1 MFPTCHSV
9 TGERTY
15 LSPLAAVWDAWKL
28 RGEVISHS
36 FDDCHDYTSRH
47 PKVFQSQ
54 TASVRS
60 VLRISQEPQNV
71 RRLKRVHFD
80 DCIEVAMCMDTECR
94 LYSTFVKL
102 DALYEWSDKPWYY
115 FPTPPSRRF
124 SWRKLTDLK
133 YPFCIFEEKHSSA
146 DSSNVVSASLLRCH
160 RSNSTNSAEEGVC
173 TDSGSFDV
181 LSDITNTCSNAR
193 KSLQSLLDAPMSLSS
208 VLSTQKRCGSQQLVR
223 LIKPDFISMDLNQD
237 KENQDVM
244 SAVQIGQPS
253 PHNFKNSP
261 MDLQQAFQ
269 MQAFHEGHVQ
279 HEDGNDEIFGEGV
292 EDSDGYSPGDTSGP
306 SDGQSPIPAG
316 DRQDVILYH
325 LDDNP
330 IRAFINWNSYEEMI
344 TEMAHHYGL
353 RREDVEDAYEVT
365 VSPPD
370 IGNEVVPTIVH
381 AFGDIPPEST
391 DRLVL
396 IDIEY
401 HAHRIEHNFRSGP
414 QVQRCVR
421 SIPLTA
427 SRNEVLYRV
436 NVDRYCR
443 SEGGRCLVFINSRR
457 WPDYDLD
464 RKVIAHG
471 DYIRIALPPSERFAC
486 PTVEITHM
494 TQHGFT
500 DQQILDEIYN
510 DDAASGFSPSLL
522 GEEDV
527 RGLARDRLVEA
538 DEATMMQTHPLEG
551 SDAEHPDEARLSQ
564 SSDSDN
570 AVQDWFVDLQ
580 RIVEVYFQQCDE
592 ALQNDFMFS
601 VYTWFIDQET
611 SKLCREPKIAI
622 LGDDPLEWKDDL
634 MLLWQYHLVPGN
646 SVLIDL
652 VQPFAQRSRL
662 EEHIAHIILTQ
673 RPVNLNSVLFSMEFV
688 DEVQPNVV
696 VTFAAAVPHVCSA
709 RDLAD
714 HIPLFDA
721 FFLNNRNWV
730 YPEVNNDE
738 QTIATKFGLG
748 IKVQIFADARDDA
761 EEMSDNSILVQKFSS
776 ALSANGG
783 SSSSGMEGQDDHGGL
798 KTIGKD
804 CQVPIFVNFSLTE
817 EFIRYIQA
825 VGAQAVPADVPPILP
840 EGMSEQP
847 TWVQDLWEK
856 WVETIAQNG
865 ADPQSGPRLETW
877 FTNPR
882 RWTRCDHSRVVVL
895 STNFHQW
902 ERELLNVWYDR
913 AEQALPTQFAIVFP
927 TPDDIDRTVQEQ
939 IVIEQQSEP
948 FSRTVVVT
956 VCDTHRSNGRHGSI
970 ALVVSDQ
977 LHIRSLITLLG
988 YAEVCPPEREDNE
1001 CLLWMGNIAIRPD
1014 QTLHV
1019 RTGNALRFL
1028 VRRGIRVS
1036 IPELLSMS
1044 DLQFR
1049 QELRAAIG
1057 GAVFRRPNVVG
1068 FPADPHSANNPVSAS
1083 NPASSRDDEHPP
1095 DWFNQL
1101 QEVFDRSAFVE
1112 HSEEGPVLYV
1122 LVWFVQGSHIHTND
1136 NPRVVRI
1143 DADSQWWRSELI
1155 FPWRDQVARA
1165 EPIDLHFVDPM
1176 PPSHPWQSHAA
1187 HIIIT
1192 QALPEEHVGV
1202 LATVVVHGNPNCPV
1216 SQTALIVHSF
1226 SGVRDFVNRVGNLG
1240 SSGSVVRVRRG
1251 RLAFPPEHTVRVG
1264 SGDGIVIEVPPTA
1277 PSSDVAS
1284 DTQMI
1289 SFQADSDALEHPGS
1303 YEETLGSTEVVHDED
1318 EGDSTLLLQC
1328 LKMVES
1334 NIDSCDSDGDV
1345 GKGSDQQA
1353 TLRNHEASD
1362 VASTSHVDVSKS
1374 SDSSVKWIS
1383 DTCPDLDASYLFRKI
1398 AAANE
1403 DALGIGAD
1411 SQQENDLFAFNPNA
1425 REFQPQGA
1433 ALPEWAQVLE
1443 DIYHVWDVHAATWQ
1457 GESRSAHFMTWYLAP
1472 NTGQMQCL
1480 YGRKIVFFVDFWNWR
1495 EQLRRKWVDVIDPG
1509 VDFQLVL
1516 VSPSPT
1522 QMEAGISGHIIII
1535 QHNSPEWSPFILSTF
1550 DPAVNGGHPFH
1561 MALSFHEQ
1569 LLFQEVLDRVGY
1581 TIECMYHAQ
1590 CAFRLR
1596 SQMFGLVDRVR
1607 VSDGDAIDLIVNRQF
1622 VPQNWNPPF
1631 IPHAPGAEGLA
1642 LLQKQAKVIRHRNTD
1657 DLETF
1662 DIHGSQ
1668 PRTISIHDALGSD
1681 DEDVEGMPFT
1691 LAVLINQQ
1699 QAQQKDLAICVWE
1712 MHDGSDHFEMH
1723 PRGRFDA
1730 GKVSQSFREK
1740 HNLIQKCSELYCV
1753 NFTRKSWH
1761 FTPNCW
1767 YIGSTTPV
1775 MTGKALVACVIYHK
1789 GCASVRVLTLPQNVR
1804 TDLLRDVLNIVH
1816 GTFVRVNGVIQGV
1829 VVALRNGDVLEYHSA
1844 EFKAGFLLDK
1854 SSTKVQICLDATITS
1869 HRPVF
1874 DDDGDAFEVL
1884 PFPNVRQSLSHGDDW
1899 SFCMIPEGTDLHK
1912 ETFEA
1917 LHLQQEVY
1925 EGSILAHEL
1934 YVDGATCG
1942 DWSAWAVI
1950 AVAVTEK
1957 GRFFKGCL
1965 GDVTETERHSPKW
1978 IGAIGHSNVDA
1989 ELSAMAVASAFA
2001 SFGSADTY
2009 FVIRPDLA
2017 LSKRFLD
2024 IDSTSRQASTLARVV
2039 HVLGQSKPDNVQV
2052 TEVRAHCGDPWNEI
2066 ADAVAKWV
2074 AKRKIAVGST
2084 DWKILHQIAETPS
2097 TQKWEWLRWQN
2108 AAFAKT
2114 MPKLHGDAVWQP
2126 TASSKKIGASVASLQ
2141 QCPNTKQFSLSV
2153 ATYKGLALDENEVSS
2168 VTTGA
2173 RSLRLD
2179 SQFHGRQIAVIG
2191 IQESRTAAGIRCTD
2205 HYKIFSSGYQ
2215 QCGRSKHFGCEL
2227 WVNKFLPIARKDDG
2241 SPIRLCDCKVT
2252 ILSADPRLLVAQ
2264 LEGPIQIRLIVAH
2277 APCVSAER
2285 PFEQVKNWW
2294 HELTGKIAIM
2304 REMNV
2309 VMLIDANAP
2318 LAEHETLFFG
2328 MHHHEDMN
2336 PQGYEFQEF
2345 LIANELYVPS
2355 TFAGHV
2361 GPSATWHHPR
2371 GGQLRRD
2378 YVLLSKSMYTM
2389 CVKSQIWRDFDGGFG
2404 HLDHCPAICHLE
2416 GVLLF
2421 QSQLRKLKWDY
2432 DKLHDPAAQ
2441 KEFAEALK
2449 TLPLP
2454 SWEVSVDDH
2463 STILE
2468 SNILQLATQHFGSSK
2483 RERVRPTLSGSTIAG
2498 IQLKRQALDMAR
2510 SQGFQDE
2517 SLVAELKC
2525 LEKVVRSMV
2534 LADQKK
2540 WYADWLDSINDD
2552 WAQHDVA
2559 LVYKKLQRLGRRKK
2573 DLSKGPRPLPR
2584 LKTSEQ
2590 GFATTFEECQQ
2601 VWKKQFAVIE
2611 AGIDATELQL
2621 AQLHEGGHFDARPDP
2636 ISCPDPCQILALIRK
2651 FKNGKVPGP
2660 GLLPVDVIKSGGYE
2674 MAQILTPLLTKAV
2687 WHMREPLSWK
2697 GGLLVPLFKGKG
2709 SPAVPSAYRSIFLSD
2724 ICAKIHHGDVRQR
2737 LAEVWN
2743 KDASLIQ
2750 LGGRKGCSTDVAHHL
2765 LHAHLA
2771 WARAANISC
2780 AILFVDLQS
2789 AFYSVLRSSF
2799 FQGEFHDDAICY
2811 AMKQL
2816 GITPD
2821 EWQEIRSAVASDDAT
2836 KGLGPHQVGIL
2847 KDMFSATHFSM
2858 QGLEGRT
2865 ATMRGTR
2872 PGDPVADIL
2881 FNMVFRLVVLDART
2895 KIEASTQMSCFGS
2908 PKQAVDVSEQSP
2920 VPERGFAEVTFV
2932 DDIAYALHSASP
2944 DDVISSL
2951 QLVASRLH
2959 DSAASRGLTIN
2970 YSVGKTEALIKLA
2983 GPGSRSTRHKMWHTH
2998 GGKLPIVT
3006 EHGVHSLQLVHSY
3019 KHLGSYMQDHAVVQ
3033 KDICYRT
3040 AQARKAFG
3048 QLHRQFYG
3056 KRNVHD
3062 RTKSVVF
3069 AALVMSR
3076 HTYNAHT
3083 WAWVTEK
3090 DIAHWE
3096 NGIRSQ
3102 VAALAKNTLRSV
3114 PSFHFS
3120 TSEICALIGLNGPK
3134 ELLHAN
3140 RLRYVKRAIQSAPA
3154 ALWALLH
3161 ANNHENS
3168 WLVWLKNSFCWLR
3181 EHLPRTVLPEFCDVG
3196 EMLTFIAI
3204 DEKWKGK
3211 VKAALKSCL
3220 RVTAANAEGKLWTYR
3235 MQTRVSQFAKL
3246 PDIRPPAD
3254 EGQWKCNLCA
3264 ASFGS
3269 KKALA
3274 VHARHKHQY
3283 RTMLKYYVLGDECLA
3298 CGKKFFSRVRLLAHV
3313 GASQTCKD
3321 AYYACFVPAAEEVV
3335 EKIED
3340 DEREQ
3345 ARALRAQGWKASK
3358 AFLPVTR
3365 ISGPLLPGSGT
3376 EGAASMK
3383 ARWSVR
3389 VSETGRA
3396 FYGLDGYC
3404 EQPLEPSNQGAEILP
3419 FLLQTNGG
3427 KVSGEARIYEQF
3439 GLAAEAAKLH
3449 ITCFIFVHFFSG
3461 YRRKGDLQ
3469 HCIES
3474 HEIVGTQQ
3482 IFCIS
3487 VDLCLA
3493 KQFSDLTDADT
3504 KEFWIK
3510 KMRQGQ
3516 ILGVGGGPSCETWSA
3531 ARHMPDG
3538 PSPLRSYDSPWGIAG
3553 LTRKQWDQVYTG
3565 TKLIQFLI
3573 DLLVIASQLGLC
3585 GFFEHPQFPVWLMKI
3600 RPASV
3605 WTLQAMRTL
3614 ARLECVQICSFDQ
3627 CVYGLDATKPTTL
3640 LLLRLSTFK
3649 DVTFTRGLRGRCPHR
3664 HQHVPLQGIRQ
3675 DGSFSTARAKVY
3687 PEAMNR
3693 AIAVAI
3699 SWFLTERQL
3708 SSSLSMLPMDLQ
3720 QLNST
3725 EFTDESIVQPDY
3737 HR

>member
-1 MFPTCHSV
+1 M
-9 TGERTY
+9 
-15 LSPLAAVWDAWKL
+15 
-28 RGEVISHS
+28 
-36 FDDCHDYTSRH
+36 
-47 PKVFQSQ
+47 
-54 TASVRS
+54 
-60 VLRISQEPQNV
+60 
-71 RRLKRVHFD
+71 
-80 DCIEVAMCMDTECR
+80 
-94 LYSTFVKL
+94 
-102 DALYEWSDKPWYY
+102 
-115 FPTPPSRRF
+115 
-124 SWRKLTDLK
+124 
-133 YPFCIFEEKHSSA
+133 
-146 DSSNVVSASLLRCH
+146 
-160 RSNSTNSAEEGVC
+160 
-173 TDSGSFDV
+173 
-181 LSDITNTCSNAR
+181 
-193 KSLQSLLDAPMSLSS
+193 
-208 VLSTQKRCGSQQLVR
+208 
-223 LIKPDFISMDLNQD
+223 
-237 KENQDVM
+237 
-244 SAVQIGQPS
+244 
-253 PHNFKNSP
+253 
-261 MDLQQAFQ
+261 
-269 MQAFHEGHVQ
+269 
-279 HEDGNDEIFGEGV
+279 
-292 EDSDGYSPGDTSGP
+292 
-306 SDGQSPIPAG
+306 
-316 DRQDVILYH
+316 
-325 LDDNP
+325 
-330 IRAFINWNSYEEMI
+330 
-344 TEMAHHYGL
+344 
-353 RREDVEDAYEVT
+353 
-365 VSPPD
+365 
-370 IGNEVVPTIVH
+370 
-381 AFGDIPPEST
+381 
-391 DRLVL
+391 
-396 IDIEY
+396 
-401 HAHRIEHNFRSGP
+401 
-414 QVQRCVR
+414 
-421 SIPLTA
+421 
-427 SRNEVLYRV
+427 
-436 NVDRYCR
+436 
-443 SEGGRCLVFINSRR
+443 
-457 WPDYDLD
+457 
-464 RKVIAHG
+464 
-471 DYIRIALPPSERFAC
+471 
-486 PTVEITHM
+486 
-494 TQHGFT
+494 
-500 DQQILDEIYN
+500 
-510 DDAASGFSPSLL
+510 
-522 GEEDV
+522 
-527 RGLARDRLVEA
+527 
-538 DEATMMQTHPLEG
+538 
-551 SDAEHPDEARLSQ
+551 
-564 SSDSDN
+564 
-570 AVQDWFVDLQ
+570 
-580 RIVEVYFQQCDE
+580 
-592 ALQNDFMFS
+592 
-601 VYTWFIDQET
+601 
-611 SKLCREPKIAI
+611 
-622 LGDDPLEWKDDL
+622 
-634 MLLWQYHLVPGN
+634 
-646 SVLIDL
+646 
-652 VQPFAQRSRL
+652 
-662 EEHIAHIILTQ
+662 
-673 RPVNLNSVLFSMEFV
+673 
-688 DEVQPNVV
+688 
-696 VTFAAAVPHVCSA
+696 
-709 RDLAD
+709 
-714 HIPLFDA
+714 
-721 FFLNNRNWV
+721 
-730 YPEVNNDE
+730 
-738 QTIATKFGLG
+738 
-748 IKVQIFADARDDA
+748 
-761 EEMSDNSILVQKFSS
+761 
-776 ALSANGG
+776 
-783 SSSSGMEGQDDHGGL
+783 
-798 KTIGKD
+798 
-804 CQVPIFVNFSLTE
+804 
-817 EFIRYIQA
+817 
-825 VGAQAVPADVPPILP
+825 
-840 EGMSEQP
+840 
-847 TWVQDLWEK
+847 
-856 WVETIAQNG
+856 
-865 ADPQSGPRLETW
+865 
-877 FTNPR
+877 
-882 RWTRCDHSRVVVL
+882 
-895 STNFHQW
+895 
-902 ERELLNVWYDR
+902 
-913 AEQALPTQFAIVFP
+913 
-927 TPDDIDRTVQEQ
+927 
-939 IVIEQQSEP
+939 
-948 FSRTVVVT
+948 
-956 VCDTHRSNGRHGSI
+956 
-970 ALVVSDQ
+970 
-977 LHIRSLITLLG
+977 
-988 YAEVCPPEREDNE
+988 
-1001 CLLWMGNIAIRPD
+1001 
-1014 QTLHV
+1014 
-1019 RTGNALRFL
+1019 
-1028 VRRGIRVS
+1028 
-1036 IPELLSMS
+1036 
-1044 DLQFR
+1044 
-1049 QELRAAIG
+1049 
-1057 GAVFRRPNVVG
+1057 
-1068 FPADPHSANNPVSAS
+1068 
-1083 NPASSRDDEHPP
+1083 
-1095 DWFNQL
+1095 
-1101 QEVFDRSAFVE
+1101 
-1112 HSEEGPVLYV
+1112 
-1122 LVWFVQGSHIHTND
+1122 
-1136 NPRVVRI
+1136 
-1143 DADSQWWRSELI
+1143 
-1155 FPWRDQVARA
+1155 
-1165 EPIDLHFVDPM
+1165 
-1176 PPSHPWQSHAA
+1176 
-1187 HIIIT
+1187 
-1192 QALPEEHVGV
+1192 
-1202 LATVVVHGNPNCPV
+1202 
-1216 SQTALIVHSF
+1216 
-1226 SGVRDFVNRVGNLG
+1226 
-1240 SSGSVVRVRRG
+1240 
-1251 RLAFPPEHTVRVG
+1251 
-1264 SGDGIVIEVPPTA
+1264 
-1277 PSSDVAS
+1277 
-1284 DTQMI
+1284 
-1289 SFQADSDALEHPGS
+1289 
-1303 YEETLGSTEVVHDED
+1303 
-1318 EGDSTLLLQC
+1318 
-1328 LKMVES
+1328 
-1334 NIDSCDSDGDV
+1334 
-1345 GKGSDQQA
+1345 
-1353 TLRNHEASD
+1353 
-1362 VASTSHVDVSKS
+1362 
-1374 SDSSVKWIS
+1374 
-1383 DTCPDLDASYLFRKI
+1383 
-1398 AAANE
+1398 
-1403 DALGIGAD
+1403 
-1411 SQQENDLFAFNPNA
+1411 
-1425 REFQPQGA
+1425 
-1433 ALPEWAQVLE
+1433 
-1443 DIYHVWDVHAATWQ
+1443 
-1457 GESRSAHFMTWYLAP
+1457 
-1472 NTGQMQCL
+1472 
-1480 YGRKIVFFVDFWNWR
+1480 
-1495 EQLRRKWVDVIDPG
+1495 
-1509 VDFQLVL
+1509 
-1516 VSPSPT
+1516 
-1522 QMEAGISGHIIII
+1522 
-1535 QHNSPEWSPFILSTF
+1535 
-1550 DPAVNGGHPFH
+1550 
-1561 MALSFHEQ
+1561 
-1569 LLFQEVLDRVGY
+1569 
-1581 TIECMYHAQ
+1581 
-1590 CAFRLR
+1590 
-1596 SQMFGLVDRVR
+1596 
-1607 VSDGDAIDLIVNRQF
+1607 
-1622 VPQNWNPPF
+1622 
-1631 IPHAPGAEGLA
+1631 
-1642 LLQKQAKVIRHRNTD
+1642 
-1657 DLETF
+1657 
-1662 DIHGSQ
+1662 
-1668 PRTISIHDALGSD
+1668 
-1681 DEDVEGMPFT
+1681 
-1691 LAVLINQQ
+1691 
-1699 QAQQKDLAICVWE
+1699 
-1712 MHDGSDHFEMH
+1712 
-1723 PRGRFDA
+1723 
-1730 GKVSQSFREK
+1730 
-1740 HNLIQKCSELYCV
+1740 
-1753 NFTRKSWH
+1753 
-1761 FTPNCW
+1761 
-1767 YIGSTTPV
+1767 
-1775 MTGKALVACVIYHK
+1775 
-1789 GCASVRVLTLPQNVR
+1789 
-1804 TDLLRDVLNIVH
+1804 
-1816 GTFVRVNGVIQGV
+1816 
-1829 VVALRNGDVLEYHSA
+1829 
-1844 EFKAGFLLDK
+1844 
-1854 SSTKVQICLDATITS
+1854 
-1869 HRPVF
+1869 
-1874 DDDGDAFEVL
+1874 
-1884 PFPNVRQSLSHGDDW
+1884 
-1899 SFCMIPEGTDLHK
+1899 
-1912 ETFEA
+1912 
-1917 LHLQQEVY
+1917 
-1925 EGSILAHEL
+1925 
-1934 YVDGATCG
+1934 
-1942 DWSAWAVI
+1942 
-1950 AVAVTEK
+1950 
-1957 GRFFKGCL
+1957 
-1965 GDVTETERHSPKW
+1965 
-1978 IGAIGHSNVDA
+1978 
-1989 ELSAMAVASAFA
+1989 
-2001 SFGSADTY
+2001 
-2009 FVIRPDLA
+2009 
-2017 LSKRFLD
+2017 
-2024 IDSTSRQASTLARVV
+2024 
-2039 HVLGQSKPDNVQV
+2039 
-2052 TEVRAHCGDPWNEI
+2052 
-2066 ADAVAKWV
+2066 
-2074 AKRKIAVGST
+2074 
-2084 DWKILHQIAETPS
+2084 
-2097 TQKWEWLRWQN
+2097 
-2108 AAFAKT
+2108 
-2114 MPKLHGDAVWQP
+2114 
-2126 TASSKKIGASVASLQ
+2126 
-2141 QCPNTKQFSLSV
+2141 
-2153 ATYKGLALDENEVSS
+2153 
-2168 VTTGA
+2168 
-2173 RSLRLD
+2173 
-2179 SQFHGRQIAVIG
+2179 
-2191 IQESRTAAGIRCTD
+2191 
-2205 HYKIFSSGYQ
+2205 
-2215 QCGRSKHFGCEL
+2215 
-2227 WVNKFLPIARKDDG
+2227 
-2241 SPIRLCDCKVT
+2241 
-2252 ILSADPRLLVAQ
+2252 
-2264 LEGPIQIRLIVAH
+2264 
-2277 APCVSAER
+2277 
-2285 PFEQVKNWW
+2285 
-2294 HELTGKIAIM
+2294 
-2304 REMNV
+2304 
-2309 VMLIDANAP
+2309 
-2318 LAEHETLFFG
+2318 
-2328 MHHHEDMN
+2328 
-2336 PQGYEFQEF
+2336 
-2345 LIANELYVPS
+2345 
-2355 TFAGHV
+2355 
-2361 GPSATWHHPR
+2361 
-2371 GGQLRRD
+2371 
-2378 YVLLSKSMYTM
+2378 
-2389 CVKSQIWRDFDGGFG
+2389 
-2404 HLDHCPAICHLE
+2404 
-2416 GVLLF
+2416 LF

-2454 SWEVSVDDH
+2454 AWEVSVDDH

-2525 LEKVVRSMV
+2525 LEKVVRLMV

-2709 SPAVPSAYRSIFLSD
+2709 SPAEPSAYRSIFLSD

-2780 AILFVDLQS
+2780 AIFFVDLQS

-2908 PKQAVDVSEQSP
+2908 PKQAVDASEQSP

-2951 QLVASRLH
+2951 QLVASCLH

-2970 YSVGKTEALIKLA
+2970 YSVGKTVALIKLA

-3427 KVSGEARIYEQF
+3427 KVSGEAGIYEQF

-3640 LLLRLSTFK
+3640 WLLRLSTFK